1 MKKSIILIATI
12 IVISIL
18 VLIFSFGM
26 QPCATCPKNCPPQD
40 VVFSVGTPI
49 GNMPVK
55 MRKGHLNPDKEK
67 ENWVTSQEFDRQMNQ
82 LLGTEEEKQEL
93 KKEGQKHGI

>member
-26 QPCATCPKNCPPQD
+26 QGCATCPKNCPPQD

-67 ENWVTSQEFDRQMNQ
+67 KTWLKVEEFEKQMNPFS
-82 LLGTEEEKQEL
+82 GPEEETQEL
-93 KKEGQKHGI
+93 KKEGQKHAI